1 MVAKNPTKTDNN
13 CDMKTSKKTNFAVL
27 WENILTSIKQEITG
41 SNYTTWFSD
50 SKALWLQ
57 DGGSVL
63 VVGVPNEFIKNWISK
78 KYLSFINKK
87 LKEEDDFI
95 KNIKIIVSNKPKQ
108 QKLIKKNT
116 PTALDTQLSFE
127 RIDKKS
133 NLNKRYSF
141 KEFIIS
147 PHNEYVCAA
156 AKAVVNKLGVA
167 YNPFFIFGNT
177 GVGKTHLLQAIGN
190 QASVLYPNIKIYY
203 MSSETFINGYYNALQ
218 DGTVSDFKTKYREY
232 QLLIVDDTHFF
243 KGKAKM
249 LEEFF
254 HLFNDLYNKN
264 HQIVFSSDRHPHE
277 LDGIEE
283 RMISRFSSGMVLELA
298 QPDSES
304 REIILKEKAK
314 KQDLEL
320 DQKTV
325 DFIIKNI
332 DGGIREIEGI
342 LKTISIH
349 KDLKN
354 TNKIVFED
362 VYSLIKSNIKYKK
375 EINYK
380 DVIIKVCDFFDVV
393 KEDVFGKSR
402 KKEIVFTRQII
413 MYVLREFLD
422 ISYSSIGQKIGNKD
436 HTTVIHSCEK
446 IKKQIESDL
455 FVKKQVE
462 KIKEILNI
470 K

>member
-1 MVAKNPTKTDNN
+1 METQKT
-13 CDMKTSKKTNFAVL
+13 TTFITL
-27 WENILTSIKQEITG
+27 WENILTAIKQELTD
-41 SNYTTWFSD
+41 SNYNTWFGS
-50 SKALWLQ
+50 SKAMWLQ
-57 DGGSVL
+57 DSGTVL

-87 LKEEDDFI
+87 LKEENDEI
-95 KNIKIIVSNKPKQ
+95 KNIKIIVSSKPKQ
-108 QKLIKKNT
+108 TKVTKRNT
-116 PTALDTQLSFE
+116 IGSDDTPLSFE
-127 RIDKKS
+127 RIDKKN
-133 NLNKRYSF
+133 NLNKKYSF

-190 QASVLYPNIKIYY
+190 QAAVMYPNIKIYY

-218 DGTVSDFKTKYREY
+218 DGTVGDFKTKYRDY
-232 QLLIVDDTHFF
+232 HLLIVDDAHFF

-264 HQIVFSSDRHPHE
+264 HQIVFSSDRHPQE

-283 RMISRFSSGMVLELA
+283 RMISRFSSGMVLELS
-298 QPDSES
+298 QPDGES

-314 KQDLEL
+314 RVGLEL
-320 DQKTV
+320 DQKTI
-325 DFIIKNI
+325 DFVIKNI
-332 DGGIREIEGI
+332 NGGIREIEGI
-342 LKTISIH
+342 LNTISMH

-354 TNKIVFED
+354 SNKIVFSD
-362 VYSLIKSNIKYKK
+362 VYNVINTNIKHKRD
-375 EINYK
+375 ISYK
-380 DVIIKVCDFFDVV
+380 DVISKTCDFFDIS
-393 KEDVFGKSR
+393 KEEVFGKSR
-402 KKEIVFTRQII
+402 KKEIVFTRQVI
-413 MYVLREFLD
+413 MYILREFLD
-422 ISYSSIGQKIGNKD
+422 IPYSSIGQKIGNKD

-446 IKKQIESDL
+446 IKKEIESGL
-455 FVKKQVE
+455 NVKNQVE